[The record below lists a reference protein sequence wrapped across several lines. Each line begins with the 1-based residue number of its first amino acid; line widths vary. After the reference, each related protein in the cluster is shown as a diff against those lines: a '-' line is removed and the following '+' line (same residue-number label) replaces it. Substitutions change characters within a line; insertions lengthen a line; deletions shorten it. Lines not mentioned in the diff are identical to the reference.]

1 MKERTNAASNPTPP
15 DRTFDAFFLLYY
27 SKAKEFCSMK
37 NRALPLLAI
46 AVIALSTLAGGY
58 YVSARPP
65 HVTDA
70 ETDLTDQLSVDFK
83 EALSEIQESYAG
95 KVDLESLG
103 KNSIQGMLH
112 QLDPHSAFFTK
123 AEFDDVQTE
132 QSSRIYGIGVTI
144 AKRYDHVY
152 ILSATPGAPGHR
164 AGLRYGDAIV
174 ALDKQNVDEW
184 TSQQIMHRVRG
195 EKGEPVEITVERA
208 GVPNPITVHVRRDE
222 VKLPSVRN
230 AFMAGQGGTGYIALT
245 GGFSSKT
252 DEELTEA
259 LAQLKKEG
267 MRQLILD
274 LRGNPGGLLD
284 EAIKVSKKF
293 LAPAE
298 KIVEVRGRDQQSS
311 AHTYEV
317 PDNNVPETMPMVVL
331 VDRHSASASEI
342 VAGAVQD
349 HDRALIV
356 GENTFGKGL
365 VQGVFHLWGGT
376 GLVLTTAK
384 YYTPTGRSI
393 QRNYSN
399 VSFYDY
405 YLNRSGD
412 RSAPENPQHG
422 DGLRTDLGRTVYGG
436 GGITPDVE
444 VKAPPVS
451 TRLFYAIFDF
461 VRQVVAG
468 QMGGLREY
476 RIAECQYKTKV
487 STEDINRYPV
497 TDALLA
503 AFRQYISNKPQFN
516 VSEERISANLN
527 YIRAQMRREII
538 TAAYGPEAGD
548 EVYLSDDL
556 QFRKAFESLD
566 RARVLAEN
574 ATRARGERQ

>member
-1 MKERTNAASNPTPP
+1 
-15 DRTFDAFFLLYY
+15 
-27 SKAKEFCSMK
+27 MK

-46 AVIALSTLAGGY
+46 AVIALATLAGGY
-58 YVSARPP
+58 YGSTRPA
-65 HVTDA
+65 HVTEAD
-70 ETDLTDQLSVDFK
+70 TDLTDQLAQDFK
-83 EALSEIQESYAG
+83 EAISEIQESYAG
-95 KVDLESLG
+95 KADLELLG

-123 AEFDDVQTE
+123 AEFDEVQTE

-152 ILSATPGAPGHR
+152 ILSATPGAPGHG
-164 AGLRYGDAIV
+164 AGLRYGDAII
-174 ALDKQNVDEW
+174 AIDKQNVDDW
-184 TSQQIMHRVRG
+184 TSQQVMHRVRG

-208 GVPNPITVHVRRDE
+208 GTPNAITVRVRRDE

-230 AFMAGQGGTGYIALT
+230 AFMTGQAGTGYIALT

-259 LAQLKKEG
+259 LTQLKLEG
-267 MRQLILD
+267 MRQLVLD
-274 LRGNPGGLLD
+274 LRNNPGGLLD
-284 EAIKVSKKF
+284 EAIKVSTRF
-293 LAPAE
+293 LAPGE
-298 KIVEVRGRDQQSS
+298 KILEVRGRDEESS

-317 PDNNVPETMPMVVL
+317 PKDNEPETIPMVVL
-331 VDRHSASASEI
+331 VDRQTASASEI
-342 VAGAVQD
+342 VAGALQD

-365 VQGVFHLWGGT
+365 VQGVFRLWGGT

-393 QRNYSN
+393 QRNYAN

-405 YLNRSGD
+405 YLNRKEDQSPTGA
-412 RSAPENPQHG
+412 SQHG
-422 DGLRTDLGRTVYGG
+422 DALRTDLGRTVYGG

-444 VKAPPVS
+444 IKAPPLS
-451 TRLFYAIFDF
+451 SRLFYGIFDF
-461 VRQVVAG
+461 VRQLVAG
-468 QMGGLREY
+468 QMQGLRAY

-487 STEDINRYPV
+487 SAEDINHYPV
-497 TDALLA
+497 TDELLA

-516 VSEERISANLN
+516 VSEERIVANTN
-527 YIRAQMRREII
+527 YIRSQMRREIM

-548 EVYLSDDL
+548 QVYLSDDV

-574 ATRARGERQ
+574 ASRHRAERQ

>member
-1 MKERTNAASNPTPP
+1 
-15 DRTFDAFFLLYY
+15 
-27 SKAKEFCSMK
+27 MK
-37 NRALPLLAI
+37 NRVLPLLAI
-46 AVIALSTLAGGY
+46 AVIAMATLAGGY
-58 YVSARPP
+58 YGSARPS

-70 ETDLTDQLSVDFK
+70 DSELTDQLLDEFK
-83 EALSEIQESYAG
+83 EAISEIQENYAG
-95 KVDLESLG
+95 KVDLELFG
-103 KNSIQGMLH
+103 KNAILGMLH

-123 AEFDDVQTE
+123 AEFDEVQTE

-174 ALDKQNVDEW
+174 AIDKQSVDTW
-184 TSQQIMHRVRG
+184 TSQQVMHRVRG

-208 GVPNPITVHVRRDE
+208 GTPNPITVRVRRDE

-230 AFMAGQGGTGYIALT
+230 SFITGQATGYIALT

-252 DEELTEA
+252 DEELIEA
-259 LAQLKKEG
+259 LTQLKLEG
-267 MRQLILD
+267 MRQLVLD

-284 EAIKVSKKF
+284 EAIKVSTRF
-293 LAPAE
+293 LAPGE
-298 KIVEVRGRDQQSS
+298 KILEVRGRDEESS

-317 PDNNVPETMPMVVL
+317 PANNEPETIPMVVL
-331 VDRHSASASEI
+331 VDRQTASASEI

-365 VQGVFHLWGGT
+365 VQGVFRLWGGT

-393 QRNYSN
+393 QRNYAN

-405 YLNRSGD
+405 YLNRSED
-412 RSAPENPQHG
+412 QTAAATTQG

-444 VKAPPVS
+444 IKAPPLS
-451 TRLFYAIFDF
+451 SRLFYGIFDF
-461 VRQVVAG
+461 VRQLVAG
-468 QMGGLREY
+468 QMQGLRAY
-476 RIAECQYKTKV
+476 RVAECQYRTKI
-487 STEDINRYPV
+487 SPEDVNHYPI
-497 TDALLA
+497 TDELLA

-516 VSEERISANLN
+516 VSEERITSNLS

-548 EVYLSDDL
+548 QVYLTDDV
-556 QFRKAFESLD
+556 QFRKALESLD

>member
-1 MKERTNAASNPTPP
+1 
-15 DRTFDAFFLLYY
+15 
-27 SKAKEFCSMK
+27 MK

-46 AVIALSTLAGGY
+46 AVIALATLAGGY
-58 YVSARPP
+58 YTSARPP
-65 HVTDA
+65 HVTNADSN
-70 ETDLTDQLSVDFK
+70 LTDQLAEDFK
-83 EALSEIQESYAG
+83 EAISGIQESYAG
-95 KVDLESLG
+95 KVDLETFG

-112 QLDPHSAFFTK
+112 TLDPHSAFFTK
-123 AEFDDVQTE
+123 AEFDEVQTE

-164 AGLRYGDAIV
+164 AGLRYGDAII
-174 ALDKQNVDEW
+174 AIDKQNVDEW
-184 TSQQIMHRVRG
+184 TSPQVMHRVRG
-195 EKGEPVEITVERA
+195 EKGEPIEITVERA
-208 GVPNPITVHVRRDE
+208 GTPNPITVRVRRDE

-259 LAQLKKEG
+259 LVQLKQEG
-267 MRQLILD
+267 MRQLVLD
-274 LRGNPGGLLD
+274 LRTNPGGLLD
-284 EAIKVSKKF
+284 EAIKVSTRF
-293 LAPAE
+293 LAPGE
-298 KIVEVRGRDQQSS
+298 KIVEVRGRDEESS
-311 AHTYEV
+311 GHTYEV
-317 PDNNVPETMPMVVL
+317 PNNNEPETIPMVVL
-331 VDRHSASASEI
+331 VDRQTASASEI
-342 VAGAVQD
+342 VAGALQD

-365 VQGVFHLWGGT
+365 VQGVFRLWGGT

-393 QRNYSN
+393 QRNYAN

-405 YLNRSGD
+405 YLNRSEEQSAAGNPPRGD
-412 RSAPENPQHG
+412 A
-422 DGLRTDLGRTVYGG
+422 LRTDLGRTVYGG

-444 VKAPPVS
+444 VKAQPLYS
-451 TRLFYAIFDF
+451 RLYYGIFDF
-461 VRQVVAG
+461 VRQLVAG
-468 QMGGLREY
+468 QMQGLRAY
-476 RIAECQYKTKV
+476 RIAECQYKTKI
-487 STEDINRYPV
+487 SPEDINHYPV
-497 TDALLA
+497 TDELLA

-516 VSEERISANLN
+516 VSEERINANLS

-548 EVYLSDDL
+548 QVFLSDDV

>member
-1 MKERTNAASNPTPP
+1 
-15 DRTFDAFFLLYY
+15 
-27 SKAKEFCSMK
+27 MK

-46 AVIALSTLAGGY
+46 AVIALATLAGGY
-58 YVSARPP
+58 YGSSRPA

-70 ETDLTDQLSVDFK
+70 DSDLTDQVADEFK
-83 EALSEIQESYAG
+83 EAISEVQESYAG
-95 KVDLESLG
+95 KADLELLG

-112 QLDPHSAFFTK
+112 QLDPHSTFFTK
-123 AEFDDVQTE
+123 AEFDEVQTE

-152 ILSATPGAPGHR
+152 ILSATPGTPGHR

-174 ALDKQNVDEW
+174 AIDKQNVDEW
-184 TSQQIMHRVRG
+184 SSQQVMHRVRG
-195 EKGEPVEITVERA
+195 EKGESVEITIERA
-208 GVPNPITVHVRRDE
+208 GTPSPITVRVRRDE

-245 GGFSSKT
+245 GGFSSNT

-259 LAQLKKEG
+259 LTQLKQEG

-284 EAIKVSKKF
+284 EAVKVSTRF
-293 LAPAE
+293 LAPGE
-298 KIVEVRGRDQQSS
+298 KIVEVRGRDEQTS

-317 PDNNVPETMPMVVL
+317 PANNEPETLPMVVL
-331 VDRHSASASEI
+331 VDRQTASASEI
-342 VAGAVQD
+342 VAGALQD

-365 VQGVFHLWGGT
+365 VQGVFRLWGGT

-393 QRNYSN
+393 QRSYAN

-405 YLNRSGD
+405 YLNRSEDQNVPG
-412 RSAPENPQHG
+412 SPQHG
-422 DGLRTDLGRTVYGG
+422 DALRTDLGRTVYGG

-444 VKAPPVS
+444 IKAPPLS
-451 TRLFYAIFDF
+451 SRLFYGIFDF
-461 VRQVVAG
+461 VRQLVAG
-468 QMGGLREY
+468 QLQGLRAY

-487 STEDINRYPV
+487 SPEDINRLPV
-497 TDALLA
+497 TDELLA
-503 AFRQYISNKPQFN
+503 AFRQYISNRPQFN
-516 VSEERISANLN
+516 VSEERIDANEN

-548 EVYLSDDL
+548 QVYLSDDV
-556 QFRKAFESLD
+556 QIRKSLESLD

-574 ATRARGERQ
+574 ASRQRGERQ

>member
-1 MKERTNAASNPTPP
+1 
-15 DRTFDAFFLLYY
+15 
-27 SKAKEFCSMK
+27 MK
-37 NRALPLLAI
+37 NRAFPLLAI
-46 AVIALSTLAGGY
+46 AVIALATLAGGY
-58 YVSARPP
+58 YTSARPP
-65 HVTDA
+65 HVTNADSN
-70 ETDLTDQLSVDFK
+70 LTDQLSEDFK
-83 EALSEIQESYAG
+83 EAISEIQESYAG
-95 KVDLESLG
+95 KVDLEMFG

-112 QLDPHSAFFTK
+112 TLDPHSAFFTK
-123 AEFDDVQTE
+123 AEFDEVQTE

-164 AGLRYGDAIV
+164 AGLRYGDAII
-174 ALDKQNVDEW
+174 AIDKQNVDEW
-184 TSQQIMHRVRG
+184 TSPQVMHRVRG
-195 EKGEPVEITVERA
+195 EKGEPIEITVERA
-208 GVPNPITVHVRRDE
+208 GTPNPITVRVRRDE

-259 LAQLKKEG
+259 LVQLKQEG
-267 MRQLILD
+267 MRQLVLD
-274 LRGNPGGLLD
+274 LRTNPGGLLD
-284 EAIKVSKKF
+284 EAIKVSTRF
-293 LAPAE
+293 LAPGE
-298 KIVEVRGRDQQSS
+298 KIVEVRGRDEESS
-311 AHTYEV
+311 GHTYEV
-317 PDNNVPETMPMVVL
+317 PNNNEPETIPMVVL
-331 VDRHSASASEI
+331 VDRQTASASEI
-342 VAGAVQD
+342 VAGALQD

-365 VQGVFHLWGGT
+365 VQGVFRLWGGT

-393 QRNYSN
+393 QRNYAN

-405 YLNRSGD
+405 YLNRSEEQSAAGNPVRGD
-412 RSAPENPQHG
+412 A
-422 DGLRTDLGRTVYGG
+422 LRTDLGRTVYGG
-436 GGITPDVE
+436 GGINPDVE
-444 VKAPPVS
+444 VKAQPLYS
-451 TRLFYAIFDF
+451 RLYYGIFDF
-461 VRQVVAG
+461 VRQLVAG
-468 QMGGLREY
+468 QMQGLRAY

-487 STEDINRYPV
+487 SPEDINHYPV
-497 TDALLA
+497 TDELLA

-516 VSEERISANLN
+516 VSEERINANLS

-548 EVYLSDDL
+548 QVYLSDDV
-556 QFRKAFESLD
+556 QFRKALESLD

>member
-1 MKERTNAASNPTPP
+1 
-15 DRTFDAFFLLYY
+15 
-27 SKAKEFCSMK
+27 MK

-46 AVIALSTLAGGY
+46 VVVALATLAGGY
-58 YVSARPP
+58 YGSARPP
-65 HVTDA
+65 HVTNADSN
-70 ETDLTDQLSVDFK
+70 LTDQLADDFK
-83 EALSEIQESYAG
+83 EAISEVQESYAG
-95 KVDLESLG
+95 KVDLELLG

-123 AEFDDVQTE
+123 AEFDEVQTE

-174 ALDKQNVDEW
+174 AIDKQNVDEW
-184 TSQQIMHRVRG
+184 TSPQVMHRVRG
-195 EKGEPVEITVERA
+195 EKGEPLEITVERA
-208 GVPNPITVHVRRDE
+208 GTPNPITVRVRRDE

-259 LAQLKKEG
+259 LVQLKQEG
-267 MRQLILD
+267 MRQLVLD
-274 LRGNPGGLLD
+274 LRTNPGGLLD
-284 EAIKVSKKF
+284 EAIKVSTRF
-293 LAPAE
+293 LAPGE
-298 KIVEVRGRDQQSS
+298 KILEVRGRDEESS

-317 PDNNVPETMPMVVL
+317 PNNNEPETIPMVVL
-331 VDRHSASASEI
+331 VDRQTASASEI
-342 VAGAVQD
+342 VAGALQD

-365 VQGVFHLWGGT
+365 VQGVFRLWGGT

-393 QRNYSN
+393 QRNYAN

-405 YLNRSGD
+405 YLNRSEDQSAAGNPRRGD
-412 RSAPENPQHG
+412 A
-422 DGLRTDLGRTVYGG
+422 LRTDLGRTVYGG

-444 VKAPPVS
+444 VKAQPLS
-451 TRLFYAIFDF
+451 SRLFYGIFDF
-461 VRQVVAG
+461 VRQLVAG
-468 QMGGLREY
+468 QMQGLRAY

-487 STEDINRYPV
+487 SPEDINHYPV
-497 TDALLA
+497 TDELLA

-516 VSEERISANLN
+516 VSEERINANLI

-548 EVYLSDDL
+548 QVYLSDDA

-574 ATRARGERQ
+574 ASRARGERQ

>member
-1 MKERTNAASNPTPP
+1 MR
-15 DRTFDAFFLLYY
+15 
-27 SKAKEFCSMK
+27 

-46 AVIALSTLAGGY
+46 AVIALATLAGGY
-58 YVSARPP
+58 YGSARPA
-65 HVTDA
+65 HVTEADSA
-70 ETDLTDQLSVDFK
+70 LTDQLADDFK
-83 EALSEIQESYAG
+83 EAISEIQESYAG
-95 KVDLESLG
+95 KTDLELLG

-123 AEFDDVQTE
+123 AEFDEVQTE

-174 ALDKQNVDEW
+174 AIDKQNVDEW
-184 TSQQIMHRVRG
+184 TSQQVMHRVRG
-195 EKGEPVEITVERA
+195 EKGEPVEITIERA
-208 GVPNPITVHVRRDE
+208 GTPNPITVRVRRDE

-259 LAQLKKEG
+259 LTQLKQDG
-267 MRQLILD
+267 MRQLVLD

-284 EAIKVSKKF
+284 EAIKVSTKF
-293 LAPAE
+293 LAPGE
-298 KIVEVRGRDQQSS
+298 KILEVRGRDEESP
-311 AHTYEV
+311 AHTYAV
-317 PDNNVPETMPMVVL
+317 PDNNEPETIPMVVL
-331 VDRHSASASEI
+331 VDRQTASASEI
-342 VAGAVQD
+342 VAGALQD

-365 VQGVFHLWGGT
+365 VQGVFRLWGGT

-393 QRNYSN
+393 QRNYAN

-405 YLNRSGD
+405 YLNRSED
-412 RSAPENPQHG
+412 QNAPNTPPHG
-422 DGLRTDLGRTVYGG
+422 DALRTDLGRMVYGG

-444 VKAPPVS
+444 IKTPPLS
-451 TRLFYAIFDF
+451 SRLFYGIFDF
-461 VRQVVAG
+461 VRQLVAG
-468 QMGGLREY
+468 QMQGLRAY
-476 RIAECQYKTKV
+476 RIAECQNKTKV
-487 STEDINRYPV
+487 SPEDINRFPI
-497 TDALLA
+497 TDELLA

-516 VSEERISANLN
+516 VSEERINANLN
-527 YIRAQMRREII
+527 YIRTQMRREIM
-538 TAAYGPEAGD
+538 TAAYGPEAG
-548 EVYLSDDL
+548 EQVYLLDDV
-556 QFRKAFESLD
+556 QIRKAFESLD

-574 ATRARGERQ
+574 ASRHRGERQ

>member
-1 MKERTNAASNPTPP
+1 
-15 DRTFDAFFLLYY
+15 
-27 SKAKEFCSMK
+27 MK
-37 NRALPLLAI
+37 NRVLPLLAI
-46 AVIALSTLAGGY
+46 AVIAMATLAGGY
-58 YVSARPP
+58 YGSARPS

-70 ETDLTDQLSVDFK
+70 DSELTDQLLDEFK
-83 EALSEIQESYAG
+83 EAISEIQENYAG
-95 KVDLESLG
+95 KVDLELFG
-103 KNSIQGMLH
+103 KNAILGMLH

-123 AEFDDVQTE
+123 AEFDEVQTE

-174 ALDKQNVDEW
+174 AIDKQSVDTW
-184 TSQQIMHRVRG
+184 TSQQVMHRVRG

-208 GVPNPITVHVRRDE
+208 GTPNPITVRVRRDE

-230 AFMAGQGGTGYIALT
+230 SFITGQATGYIALT

-252 DEELTEA
+252 DEELIEA
-259 LAQLKKEG
+259 LTQLKLEG
-267 MRQLILD
+267 MRQLVLD

-284 EAIKVSKKF
+284 EAIKVSTRF
-293 LAPAE
+293 LAPGE
-298 KIVEVRGRDQQSS
+298 KILEVRGRDEESS

-317 PDNNVPETMPMVVL
+317 PANNEPETIPMVVL
-331 VDRHSASASEI
+331 VDRQTASASEI

-365 VQGVFHLWGGT
+365 VQGVFRLWGGT

-393 QRNYSN
+393 QRNYAN

-405 YLNRSGD
+405 YLNRSEDQTAAATPQGD
-412 RSAPENPQHG
+412 A
-422 DGLRTDLGRTVYGG
+422 LRTDLGRTVYGG

-444 VKAPPVS
+444 IKAPPLS
-451 TRLFYAIFDF
+451 SRLFYGIFDF
-461 VRQVVAG
+461 VRQLVAG
-468 QMGGLREY
+468 QMQGLRAY
-476 RIAECQYKTKV
+476 RVAECQYRTKI
-487 STEDINRYPV
+487 SPEDVNHYPI
-497 TDALLA
+497 TDELLA

-516 VSEERISANLN
+516 VSEERITSNLS

-548 EVYLSDDL
+548 QVYLTDDV
-556 QFRKAFESLD
+556 QFRKALESLD

>member
-1 MKERTNAASNPTPP
+1 
-15 DRTFDAFFLLYY
+15 
-27 SKAKEFCSMK
+27 MK

-70 ETDLTDQLSVDFK
+70 ETDLTDQLADDFK

-184 TSQQIMHRVRG
+184 TTQQIMHRVRG

-208 GVPNPITVHVRRDE
+208 GIPNPITVNVRRDE

-274 LRGNPGGLLD
+274 LRNNPGGLLD

-298 KIVEVRGRDQQSS
+298 KIVEVRGRDEQSS

-331 VDRHSASASEI
+331 VDRSTASASEI

-451 TRLFYAIFDF
+451 TRLFYGIFDF
-461 VRQVVAG
+461 VRQLVAG

-476 RIAECQYKTKV
+476 RIAECQYKIKV
-487 STEDINRYPV
+487 SPEDINRYPV
-497 TDALLA
+497 TDVLLA

-516 VSEERISANLN
+516 VSEERLSANLN

-548 EVYLSDDL
+548 EVYLSDDA

>member
-1 MKERTNAASNPTPP
+1 
-15 DRTFDAFFLLYY
+15 
-27 SKAKEFCSMK
+27 MK
-37 NRALPLLAI
+37 NRALPLLAL

-58 YVSARPP
+58 YGSARPA

-70 ETDLTDQLSVDFK
+70 DSNLTDQLADEFK
-83 EALSEIQESYAG
+83 EAISEVQESYAG
-95 KVDLESLG
+95 KADLELLG

-112 QLDPHSAFFTK
+112 QLDPHSTFFTK
-123 AEFDDVQTE
+123 AEFDEVQTE

-152 ILSATPGAPGHR
+152 ILSATPGTPGHR

-174 ALDKQNVDEW
+174 AIDKQNVDEW
-184 TSQQIMHRVRG
+184 TSQQVMHRVRG
-195 EKGEPVEITVERA
+195 EKGEPVEITIERA
-208 GVPNPITVHVRRDE
+208 GTPNPITVRVRRDE

-259 LAQLKKEG
+259 LTQLKQEG
-267 MRQLILD
+267 MRQLVLD

-284 EAIKVSKKF
+284 EAIKVSTRF
-293 LAPAE
+293 LAPGE
-298 KIVEVRGRDQQSS
+298 KIVEVRGRDEQTS
-311 AHTYEV
+311 AHVYEV
-317 PDNNVPETMPMVVL
+317 PDNNEPETLPMVVL
-331 VDRHSASASEI
+331 VDRQTASASEI
-342 VAGAVQD
+342 VAGALQD

-365 VQGVFHLWGGT
+365 VQGVFRLWGGT

-393 QRNYSN
+393 QRSYAN

-405 YLNRSGD
+405 YLNRGEDQNVPGS
-412 RSAPENPQHG
+412 PQHG
-422 DGLRTDLGRTVYGG
+422 DALRTDLGRTVYGG

-444 VKAPPVS
+444 IKAPPLS
-451 TRLFYAIFDF
+451 SRLFYGIFDF
-461 VRQVVAG
+461 VRQLVAG
-468 QMGGLREY
+468 QMQGLRAY

-487 STEDINRYPV
+487 SPDDINRFPV
-497 TDALLA
+497 TDELLA
-503 AFRQYISNKPQFN
+503 AFRQYISNRPQFN
-516 VSEERISANLN
+516 VSEERMNANEN
-527 YIRAQMRREII
+527 YIRAQMRREIM

-548 EVYLSDDL
+548 QVYLSDDV
-556 QFRKAFESLD
+556 QIRKALESLD

-574 ATRARGERQ
+574 ASRQRGERQ

>member
-1 MKERTNAASNPTPP
+1 
-15 DRTFDAFFLLYY
+15 
-27 SKAKEFCSMK
+27 MK

-46 AVIALSTLAGGY
+46 AVIALATLAGGY
-58 YVSARPP
+58 YTSARPS
-65 HVTDA
+65 HVTNADS
-70 ETDLTDQLSVDFK
+70 DLTDQLAEDFK
-83 EALSEIQESYAG
+83 EAISEIQESYAG
-95 KVDLESLG
+95 KVDLEMFG

-112 QLDPHSAFFTK
+112 TLDPHSAFFTK
-123 AEFDDVQTE
+123 AEFDEVQTE

-164 AGLRYGDAIV
+164 AGLRYGDAII
-174 ALDKQNVDEW
+174 AIDKQNVDEW
-184 TSQQIMHRVRG
+184 TSPQVMHRVRG
-195 EKGEPVEITVERA
+195 EKGEPLEITVERA
-208 GVPNPITVHVRRDE
+208 GTPNPITVRVRRDE

-252 DEELTEA
+252 DEELTDA
-259 LAQLKKEG
+259 LVQLKQEG
-267 MRQLILD
+267 MRQLVLD
-274 LRGNPGGLLD
+274 LRTNPGGLLD
-284 EAIKVSKKF
+284 EAIKVSTRF
-293 LAPAE
+293 LAPGE
-298 KIVEVRGRDQQSS
+298 KIVEVRGRDEESS
-311 AHTYEV
+311 GHTYEV
-317 PDNNVPETMPMVVL
+317 PNNNEPETIPMVVL
-331 VDRHSASASEI
+331 VDRQTASASEI
-342 VAGAVQD
+342 VAGALQD

-365 VQGVFHLWGGT
+365 VQGVFRLWGGT

-393 QRNYSN
+393 QRNYAN

-405 YLNRSGD
+405 YLNRSEEQSAAGNPRRGD
-412 RSAPENPQHG
+412 A
-422 DGLRTDLGRTVYGG
+422 LRTDLGRTVYGG

-444 VKAPPVS
+444 VKAQPLYS
-451 TRLFYAIFDF
+451 RLYYGIFDF
-461 VRQVVAG
+461 VRQLVAG
-468 QMGGLREY
+468 QMQGLRAY

-487 STEDINRYPV
+487 SPEDINHYPV
-497 TDALLA
+497 TDELLA

-516 VSEERISANLN
+516 VSEERINANLN
-527 YIRAQMRREII
+527 YIRAQMRREIL

-548 EVYLSDDL
+548 QVYLSDDV

>member
-1 MKERTNAASNPTPP
+1 MK
-15 DRTFDAFFLLYY
+15 D
-27 SKAKEFCSMK
+27 
-37 NRALPLLAI
+37 RALPLLAI
-46 AVIALSTLAGGY
+46 AVIALSTLIGGY

-65 HVTDA
+65 HVTNA
-70 ETDLTDQLSVDFK
+70 ETELTEQLSEEFK
-83 EALSEIQESYAG
+83 EALAAIQETYAG
-95 KVDLESLG
+95 KVDLENLG

-144 AKRYDHVY
+144 AQRYGHVY
-152 ILSATPGAPGHR
+152 ILSATPGAPGYR

-174 ALDKQNVDEW
+174 ALDKQNVDDW
-184 TSQQIMHRVRG
+184 TSQQVVHKVRG
-195 EKGEPVEITVERA
+195 EKGEPIDITVDRV
-208 GVPNPITVHVRRDE
+208 GVPSPITVRVRRDE

-230 AFMAGQGGTGYIALT
+230 AFMAGQFGTGYIALT

-259 LAQLKKEG
+259 LAQLKEEG

-284 EAIKVSKKF
+284 EAIKVSRKF
-293 LAPAE
+293 LAPSE
-298 KIVEVRGRDQQSS
+298 KIVEVRGRDEESS

-317 PDNNVPETMPMVVL
+317 PDNNVPETIPMVVL
-331 VDRHSASASEI
+331 VDRQTASASEI

-405 YLNRSGD
+405 YLNRNEDNQAANNGQ
-412 RSAPENPQHG
+412 QHG
-422 DGLRTDLGRTVYGG
+422 DALRTDLGRTVYGG

-444 VKAPPVS
+444 IKAPSVS
-451 TRLFYAIFDF
+451 TRLFYGIFDF
-461 VRQVVAG
+461 VRQLVAG
-468 QMGGLREY
+468 QIQGFREY
-476 RIAECQYKTKV
+476 RIMECQYKTKL
-487 STEDINRYPV
+487 SAEDINHYPI
-497 TDALLA
+497 TDDLLA

-516 VSEERISANLN
+516 MSEERLNANLN
-527 YIRAQMRREII
+527 YLRAQMRREII

-548 EVYLSDDL
+548 QAYLSDDV

-566 RARVLAEN
+566 RARVLADN
-574 ATRARGERQ
+574 ARRARGDRP

>member
-1 MKERTNAASNPTPP
+1 
-15 DRTFDAFFLLYY
+15 
-27 SKAKEFCSMK
+27 MK

-46 AVIALSTLAGGY
+46 AVIALATLAGGY
-58 YVSARPP
+58 YTSARPP
-65 HVTDA
+65 HVTNADSN
-70 ETDLTDQLSVDFK
+70 LTDQLAEDFK
-83 EALSEIQESYAG
+83 EAISEIQESYAG
-95 KVDLESLG
+95 RVDLEMFG

-112 QLDPHSAFFTK
+112 TLDPHSAFFTK
-123 AEFDDVQTE
+123 AEFDEVQTE

-164 AGLRYGDAIV
+164 AGLRYGDAII
-174 ALDKQNVDEW
+174 AIDKQNVDEW
-184 TSQQIMHRVRG
+184 TSPQVMHRVRG
-195 EKGEPVEITVERA
+195 EKGEPIEITVERA
-208 GVPNPITVHVRRDE
+208 GTPNPITVRVRRDE

-259 LAQLKKEG
+259 LVQLKQEG
-267 MRQLILD
+267 MRQLVLD
-274 LRGNPGGLLD
+274 LRTNPGGLLD
-284 EAIKVSKKF
+284 EAIKVSTRF
-293 LAPAE
+293 LAPGE
-298 KIVEVRGRDQQSS
+298 KIVEVRGRDEESS
-311 AHTYEV
+311 GHTYEV
-317 PDNNVPETMPMVVL
+317 PNNNEPETIPMVVL
-331 VDRHSASASEI
+331 VDRQTASASEI
-342 VAGAVQD
+342 VAGALQD

-365 VQGVFHLWGGT
+365 VQGVFRLWGGT

-393 QRNYSN
+393 QRSYAN

-405 YLNRSGD
+405 YLNRSEEQNAAGNPPRGD
-412 RSAPENPQHG
+412 A
-422 DGLRTDLGRTVYGG
+422 LRTDLGRTVYGG

-444 VKAPPVS
+444 VKAQPLYS
-451 TRLFYAIFDF
+451 RLYYGIFDF
-461 VRQVVAG
+461 VRQLVAG
-468 QMGGLREY
+468 QMQGLRAY

-487 STEDINRYPV
+487 SPEDINHYPV
-497 TDALLA
+497 TDELLA

-516 VSEERISANLN
+516 VSEERINANLS

-548 EVYLSDDL
+548 QVFLSDDV

-574 ATRARGERQ
+574 ANRVRAERQ

>member
-1 MKERTNAASNPTPP
+1 MR
-15 DRTFDAFFLLYY
+15 
-27 SKAKEFCSMK
+27 

-58 YVSARPP
+58 YGSARPA

-70 ETDLTDQLSVDFK
+70 DSDLTDQLADDFK
-83 EALSEIQESYAG
+83 EAISEIQESYAG
-95 KVDLESLG
+95 KVDLELFG
-103 KNSIQGMLH
+103 KNAILGMLH

-123 AEFDDVQTE
+123 AEFDEVQTE

-174 ALDKQNVDEW
+174 AIDQMPADEW
-184 TSQQIMHRVRG
+184 TSQQVMHRVRG
-195 EKGEPVEITVERA
+195 EKGEPVEITIERA
-208 GVPNPITVHVRRDE
+208 GTPNPITVRVRRDE

-230 AFMAGQGGTGYIALT
+230 AFIAGQGGTGYIALT
-245 GGFSSKT
+245 AGFSSKT
-252 DEELTEA
+252 DEELTDA
-259 LAQLKKEG
+259 LAQLKLEG
-267 MRQLILD
+267 MRQLVLD

-284 EAIKVSKKF
+284 EAIKVSTRF
-293 LAPAE
+293 LAPSE
-298 KIVEVRGRDQQSS
+298 KILEVRGRDGESS

-317 PDNNVPETMPMVVL
+317 PDNNEPETIPMVVL
-331 VDRHSASASEI
+331 VDRQTASASEI
-342 VAGAVQD
+342 VAGALQD

-365 VQGVFHLWGGT
+365 VQGVFRLWGGT

-393 QRNYSN
+393 QRNYAN

-405 YLNRSGD
+405 YLNRSED
-412 RSAPENPQHG
+412 QSATGTSQHG
-422 DGLRTDLGRTVYGG
+422 DALRTDLGRTVYGG
-436 GGITPDVE
+436 GGITPDVD

-451 TRLFYAIFDF
+451 SRLFYGIFDF
-461 VRQVVAG
+461 VRQLVAG
-468 QMGGLREY
+468 QMQGLRGY
-476 RIAECQYKTKV
+476 RVAECQYKTKV
-487 STEDINRYPV
+487 SPEDISHYPV
-497 TDALLA
+497 TDELVA

-516 VSEERISANLN
+516 VSEERINANLN

-538 TAAYGPEAGD
+538 TAAHGPEAGD
-548 EVYLSDDL
+548 QVYLSDDL

-574 ATRARGERQ
+574 ASRARGERQ

>member
-1 MKERTNAASNPTPP
+1 
-15 DRTFDAFFLLYY
+15 
-27 SKAKEFCSMK
+27 MK

-46 AVIALSTLAGGY
+46 AVIALATLAGGY
-58 YVSARPP
+58 YGSARPA

-70 ETDLTDQLSVDFK
+70 DSNLTDQLADEFK
-83 EALSEIQESYAG
+83 EAISEVQESYAG
-95 KVDLESLG
+95 KADLELLG

-112 QLDPHSAFFTK
+112 QLDPHSTFFTK
-123 AEFDDVQTE
+123 AEFDEVQTE

-152 ILSATPGAPGHR
+152 ILSATPGTPGHR

-174 ALDKQNVDEW
+174 AIDKQNVDDW
-184 TSQQIMHRVRG
+184 SSQQVMHRVRG
-195 EKGEPVEITVERA
+195 EKGEPVEITIERA
-208 GVPNPITVHVRRDE
+208 GTPNPITVRVRRDE

-245 GGFSSKT
+245 GGFSSNT

-259 LAQLKKEG
+259 LTQLKQEG

-284 EAIKVSKKF
+284 EAVKVSTRF
-293 LAPAE
+293 LAPGE
-298 KIVEVRGRDQQSS
+298 KIVEVRGRDEQTS

-317 PDNNVPETMPMVVL
+317 PANNEPETLPMVVL
-331 VDRHSASASEI
+331 VDRQTASASEI
-342 VAGAVQD
+342 VAGALQD

-365 VQGVFHLWGGT
+365 VQGVFRLWGGT

-393 QRNYSN
+393 QRSYAN

-405 YLNRSGD
+405 YLNRSEDQNVPG
-412 RSAPENPQHG
+412 SPQHG
-422 DGLRTDLGRTVYGG
+422 DALRTDLGRTVYGG

-444 VKAPPVS
+444 IKAPPLS
-451 TRLFYAIFDF
+451 SRLFYGIFDF
-461 VRQVVAG
+461 VRQLVAG
-468 QMGGLREY
+468 QMQGLRAY

-487 STEDINRYPV
+487 SPEDINRLPV
-497 TDALLA
+497 TDELLA
-503 AFRQYISNKPQFN
+503 AFRQYISNRPQFN
-516 VSEERISANLN
+516 VSEERIDANEN

-548 EVYLSDDL
+548 QVYLSDDV
-556 QFRKAFESLD
+556 QIRKALESLD

-574 ATRARGERQ
+574 ASRQRGQRQ